1 MPAPVWDARGVSRG
15 GLAAAIAVAV
25 AALVAPAVAG
35 GTFQGSNGRIF
46 FDTGGPG
53 RDIASVDPQGGD
65 RNKVTQG
72 QEPAVSPNGRLIAFV
87 RRGDIFTCNRIGGDE
102 RQVTDTPVVE
112 RTPSFSPSGN
122 QLVFAT
128 DRRNGV
134 GGDIVSIRAD
144 GSDRERL
151 TVSEHVDFSPSYSPS
166 GNKIVFVRAFL
177 HPSVR
182 QIFKMDSDASN
193 RVQLTSSNFVS
204 SEHPTWSPDG
214 NRIAFERFVN
224 GSLSLY
230 SIEPDGSSELQLT
243 SAIESHDREPSYS
256 PSGNKIV
263 YGGQNDVGDSGL
275 FVIPALGGPRERL
288 TDPRPSGVDANP
300 YWGPTP

>member
-1 MPAPVWDARGVSRG
+1 M
-15 GLAAAIAVAV
+15 
-25 AALVAPAVAG
+25 
-35 GTFQGSNGRIF
+35 
-46 FDTGGPG
+46 
-53 RDIASVDPQGGD
+53 
-65 RNKVTQG
+65 
-72 QEPAVSPNGRLIAFV
+72 
-87 RRGDIFTCNRIGGDE
+87 
-102 RQVTDTPVVE
+102 
-112 RTPSFSPSGN
+112 
-122 QLVFAT
+122 
-128 DRRNGV
+128 
-134 GGDIVSIRAD
+134 
-144 GSDRERL
+144 
-151 TVSEHVDFSPSYSPS
+151 SEHVDFSPSYSPS

-182 QIFKMDSDASN
+182 QIFKMDSVASN
-193 RVQLTSSNFVS
+193 RVQLTASNFVP

-243 SAIESHDREPSYS
+243 FDEDSHDREPSYS

-288 TDPRPSGVDANP
+288 TDPRPSGVDAEP
-300 YWGPTP
+300 LLGADAVASVGPDVLVVGAGPTGLLLAAELERRGVACLLIARSKRRRPGSGRPSSTSARSRSSRRSGSPSR